1 MLGSQVLIRSIK
13 YWRVQTN
20 LLAMAVKKVQD
31 KAILTENNI
40 KVILLHLPN
49 KLEI

>member
-31 KAILTENNI
+31 KAIPTESTI
-40 KVILLHLPN
+40 KVIRHRLPN
-49 KLEI
+49 KLKV